1 MDEFIFWVLLAF
13 GAVAVVSM
21 IFDDGRKDD
30 EDF

>member
-1 MDEFIFWVLLAF
+1 MEELIFWVLLAF

-21 IFDDGRKDD
+21 IFDDKGKDD